1 MDFEQI
7 IQRLLNDQIIQLR
20 ILSAVFVSLGFYAL
34 FLELFDLPNRKT
46 RKRLA
51 YLQKQANTK
60 PSVYN
65 RLIDKVAKLFIP
77 FIKID
82 ELKYLRLKNELTTLE
97 INLTPE
103 QYYANAIA
111 KGVVI
116 GIFCIPGFFLH
127 IAIGIIFLI
136 LGIFIFLL
144 AFNEVDK
151 VLKKRR
157 DQIDTELPRFVAVI
171 KETFRNDRDVIKLI
185 DTYVTN
191 SDTSLAK
198 ELRVVSAD
206 MKTGDFE
213 IALTRLSTRVDSVFL
228 TELVRGLISTVRGD
242 NTVAYFESLNSK
254 LWDHERA
261 RIKKAAMKTPAKVKY
276 LCMALMVGMGIIYAV
291 VFGTVIMEG
300 MGGILGQM

>member
-1 MDFEQI
+1 MLS
-7 IQRLLNDQIIQLR
+7 QRSSYRYFLYPRIFPSYSYRYNLSNLR
-20 ILSAVFVSLGFYAL
+20 
-34 FLELFDLPNRKT
+34 
-46 RKRLA
+46 
-51 YLQKQANTK
+51 
-60 PSVYN
+60 
-65 RLIDKVAKLFIP
+65 
-77 FIKID
+77 
-82 ELKYLRLKNELTTLE
+82 
-97 INLTPE
+97 
-103 QYYANAIA
+103 
-111 KGVVI
+111 
-116 GIFCIPGFFLH
+116 
-127 IAIGIIFLI
+127 
-136 LGIFIFLL
+136 IFIFLL

-151 VLKKRR
+151 VLKSA

-185 DTYVTN
+185 DTYITN
-191 SDTSLAK
+191 PDTSLAK